1 LQGHRG
7 APKIPGPGISRGERG
22 AGLRRILLGAL
33 TGIASAAVFFF
44 LVEGIFSTLV
54 ALSMIFPR
62 DRVAE
67 RFHTHFDEVLGWVN
81 TPGVVLPDLY
91 GPGKY
96 LKINSQGFRADQET
110 YAPAPPRG
118 KRLICS
124 GDSFTLGYGVGNPH
138 TWCHLLSARSPVPLE
153 TVNMGQG
160 GYGVDQVYLWFE
172 RDAAPLAYQ
181 IHLFAFV
188 AGDFERM
195 LDDEFSGYAK
205 PVVGIVEGRLSVLN
219 APLPRPGLLSD
230 LRRSPF
236 KLLAFRSV
244 SALFSFTSSLR
255 ERDAALAIRSQQ
267 QARIVS
273 RIFEELREIDRSK
286 GAALIA
292 VHLPLQ
298 REYRDGHLSPERA
311 FLAGEL
317 ERLAIPYWD
326 LLPEFQALREGEF
339 SALFIPTDDP
349 ITERF
354 PGAGG
359 HYNEAGNA
367 AVAAS
372 LMRRLVAAGL
382 L

>member
-1 LQGHRG
+1 VRG
-7 APKIPGPGISRGERG
+7 VR
-22 AGLRRILLGAL
+22 LRRLLSGTLA
-33 TGIASAAVFFF
+33 GIASAAIFFF

-62 DRVAE
+62 HRIAE

-81 TPGVVLPDLY
+81 TPAVSIPDLY
-91 GPGKY
+91 GPGKH
-96 LKINSQGFRADQET
+96 LKINSQGFRADQEV
-110 YAPAPPRG
+110 YAPAPPHG

-124 GDSFTLGYGVGNPH
+124 GDSFTLGYGVGNLH
-138 TWCHLLSARSPVPLE
+138 TWCHLLSVRSRVPLE

-160 GYGVDQVYLWFE
+160 GYGVDQVYLWFR
-172 RDAAPLAYQ
+172 RDAGPLSYD

-205 PVVGIVEGRLSVLN
+205 PVVGIVDGRIAVLN

-244 SALFSFTSSLR
+244 SSLFSFSRSLG
-255 ERDAALAIRSQQ
+255 EKEASLALRSQQ
-267 QARIVS
+267 QAQVVA
-273 RIFEELREIDRSK
+273 RIFEELRGINASK
-286 GAALIA
+286 GAALVA
-292 VHLPLQ
+292 VHLPLR

-311 FLAGEL
+311 FLRGEL
-317 ERLAIPYWD
+317 ERQAIPYWD
-326 LLPEFQALREGEF
+326 LLPEFQALQEAEF
-339 SALFIPTDDP
+339 SALFIPTHDP
-349 ITERF
+349 VTEQF

-367 AVAAS
+367 AVAGS
-372 LMRRLVAAGL
+372 LLRRLETAGL